1 MKRSMLPVAG
11 LAVVASLLSGQLH
24 AQSLTFHVGGGAA
37 MGSGDLGD
45 ATKTGWIGFAGADV
59 PIASMPGASIGATA
73 SYTHIPYEGEG
84 DDATNIPA
92 LFANLGYLFGA
103 ASPSRIKPWVRA
115 GVGVLQHRYDAGNV
129 SYDEEESE
137 TKVGATAGV
146 GVSFVTPSVRPFVG
160 ASFVT
165 GGSDTQFIAVY
176 AGFNFGGV
184 SRAAIRR
191 R

>member
-1 MKRSMLPVAG
+1 
-11 LAVVASLLSGQLH
+11 
-24 AQSLTFHVGGGAA
+24 

-45 ATKTGWIGFAGADV
+45 ATKTGWMAFAGADI
-59 PIASMPGASIGATA
+59 PIASIPGMSLGATA

-115 GVGVLQHRYDAGNV
+115 GVGVLQHRYDAGNIP
-129 SYDEEESE
+129 YDEEDSE
-137 TKVGATAGV
+137 TKAGVTAGA
-146 GVSFVTPSVRPFVG
+146 GISFVMPSVRPFIG
-160 ASFVT
+160 ASFVS

-176 AGFNFGGV
+176 AGFNFGGAA
-184 SRAAIRR
+184 RAAIRR